1 VGSDGSI
8 IDTVDLISH
17 QRHCISAA
25 TTTAPQA
32 FFSHFLTSS
41 ANLTFAESKP
51 NNSLPVGI
59 FA

>member
-1 VGSDGSI
+1 
-8 IDTVDLISH
+8 VDLISH

-25 TTTAPQA
+25 TTTAPHA